1 MWELIQKGGI
11 TMYPIILLSVIA
23 LAVFLE
29 RLISLRK
36 EKYVP
41 KAFYE
46 QLVSL

>member
-29 RLISLRK
+29 RLSIFRK
-36 EKYVP
+36 AYKP
-41 KAFYE
+41 A
-46 QLVSL
+46 